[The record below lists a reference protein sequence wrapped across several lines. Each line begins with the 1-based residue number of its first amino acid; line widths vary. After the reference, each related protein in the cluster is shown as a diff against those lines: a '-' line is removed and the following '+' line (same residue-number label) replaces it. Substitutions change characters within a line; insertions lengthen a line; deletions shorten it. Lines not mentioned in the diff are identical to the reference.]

1 MSPEMNPMRIP
12 SIDKVTVHIGTGES
26 GERLTTAEKLLETI
40 VKQKPVRAIAK
51 KTLPTFSIKKREPIG
66 CKVTL
71 RGKDASEFL
80 KIALKIIDNKLSAG
94 QFDENGNFSFG
105 IEEHTDFPGMRYDP
119 SIGIYGMDINVALK
133 RSGHRIR
140 TRKIAKHK
148 IPQNHR
154 LNKEDAIS
162 FLKEKYGAEVI

>member
-1 MSPEMNPMRIP
+1 MNSMRTP

-26 GERLTTAEKLLETI
+26 GERLTTAEKLLEAI

-51 KTLPTFSIKKREPIG
+51 KTLPSFSIKKREPIG

-71 RGKDASEFL
+71 RGNKAGEFL
-80 KIALKIIDNKLSAG
+80 KTTLKIIDNKLSAA

-105 IEEHTDFPGMRYDP
+105 IEEHTDFPGMKYDP

-133 RSGHRIR
+133 RPGYRIS
-140 TRKIAKHK
+140 TRKIERHK
-148 IPQNHR
+148 MPQNQR
-154 LNKEDAIS
+154 LKKDEAIS
-162 FLKEKYGAEVI
+162 FLKEKYGVEVI

>member
-1 MSPEMNPMRIP
+1 MNPMRNP
-12 SIDKVTVHIGTGES
+12 SIGKSTVHICTEES
-26 GERLTTAEKLLETI
+26 GELLTTAEKILETI

-51 KTLPTFSIKKREPIG
+51 KTLPSFSIKKREPIG

-71 RGKDASEFL
+71 RGKSAQEFL
-80 KIALKIIDNKLSAG
+80 KTALQIIDNKLNAS

-105 IEEHTDFPGMRYDP
+105 VEEHTDFPGMKYDP
-119 SIGIYGMDINVALK
+119 SIGIFGMDINVALK
-133 RSGHRIR
+133 RPGYRIR
-140 TRKIAKHK
+140 TRKICKQT

-154 LNKEDAIS
+154 LKKEDAIS

>member
-1 MSPEMNPMRIP
+1 MNPMRTP

-40 VKQKPVRAIAK
+40 VRQKPVRAIAK

-71 RGKDASEFL
+71 RGKNASEFL
-80 KIALKIIDNKLSAG
+80 KTALNIIENRLNAS

-105 IEEHTDFPGMRYDP
+105 IEEHTDFPGMKYDP
-119 SIGIYGMDINVALK
+119 TIGIYGMDINVALK
-133 RSGHRIR
+133 RSGYRIR
-140 TRKIAKHK
+140 TRKIERHK
-148 IPQNHR
+148 LPQDHR
-154 LNKEDAIS
+154 LRKEDAIS

>member
-1 MSPEMNPMRIP
+1 MNLMRTP

-40 VKQKPVRAIAK
+40 VKQKPVRTIAK

-71 RGKDASEFL
+71 RGKNAGEFL
-80 KIALKIIDNKLSAG
+80 KTALKIIENRLNAS

-105 IEEHTDFPGMRYDP
+105 IEEHTDFPGMKYDP
-119 SIGIYGMDINVALK
+119 TIGIYGMDINVALK
-133 RSGHRIR
+133 RPGYRIR
-140 TRKIAKHK
+140 TRKIEQRKL
-148 IPQNHR
+148 PQGHR
-154 LNKEDAIS
+154 LKKEEAIS